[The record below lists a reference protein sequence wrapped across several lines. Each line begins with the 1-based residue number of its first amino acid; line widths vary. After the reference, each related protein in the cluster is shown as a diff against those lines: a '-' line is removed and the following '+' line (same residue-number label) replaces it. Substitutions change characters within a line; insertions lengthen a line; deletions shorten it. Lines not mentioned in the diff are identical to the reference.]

1 MQTSPASP
9 QMQSETAELPKITA
23 TRAREVC
30 RAFELS
36 EPGQRLLDDRITPLQ
51 FVSRLIEIECFADAV
66 SFLAH
71 ALPKREAV
79 WWGCLCA
86 RDALAAQ
93 VSPAAMTALTAAE
106 AWVYKPTEETRHAAG
121 AAAGAANTGSPCT
134 WPAFAAFWAGE
145 DITPRGSSVKVPP
158 AEHMSAKAVTAAV
171 ALAATKHDR
180 ETAAENFQRYLAQ
193 AIDIAG
199 GGSGRRSA
207 QRSSAA
213 RGSSGIV

>member
-1 MQTSPASP
+1 MQTSSASP
-9 QMQSETAELPKITA
+9 QLQSEPAELPKIA
-23 TRAREVC
+23 AARAREVC

-36 EPGQRLLDDRITPLQ
+36 EPGQRLLDDGITPLQ

-66 SFLAH
+66 AFLAH

-86 RDALAAQ
+86 RDALAADA
-93 VSPAAMTALTAAE
+93 SPAAMNALTAAE

-121 AAAGAANTGSPCT
+121 AAASAADTGSPCT
-134 WPAFAAFWAGE
+134 WPALAAFWTGA
-145 DITPRGSSVKVPP
+145 DIAPRGSSVKIPP
-158 AEHMSAKAVTAAV
+158 GEHMSAKAVTAAV
-171 ALAATKHDR
+171 ALAATKHER
-180 ETAAENFQRYLAQ
+180 ETAAENFRRYLAQ

-199 GGSGRRSA
+199 GGSGRRPG

-213 RGSSGIV
+213 RAGTGIV

>member
-9 QMQSETAELPKITA
+9 QMQSETAELPKITT
-23 TRAREVC
+23 TRVREVC

-86 RDALAAQ
+86 RDARC
-93 VSPAAMTALTAAE
+93 SGFTS
-106 AWVYKPTEETRHAAG
+106 G
-121 AAAGAANTGSPCT
+121 
-134 WPAFAAFWAGE
+134 
-145 DITPRGSSVKVPP
+145 D
-158 AEHMSAKAVTAAV
+158 
-171 ALAATKHDR
+171 DR
-180 ETAAENFQRYLAQ
+180 A
-193 AIDIAG
+193 D
-199 GGSGRRSA
+199 GR
-207 QRSSAA
+207 
-213 RGSSGIV
+213 

>member
-9 QMQSETAELPKITA
+9 QMQSETVELPKITA

-36 EPGQRLLDDRITPLQ
+36 EPGQRLLDDRTTPLQ

-86 RDALAAQ
+86 RDALAAE

-121 AAAGAANTGSPCT
+121 AAASAADTGSPCT
-134 WPAFAAFWAGE
+134 WPAFAAFWAGA
-145 DITPRGSSVKVPP
+145 DIAPQGSSIKIPP
-158 AEHMSAKAVTAAV
+158 GQHMSAKAVVAAV

-180 ETAAENFQRYLAQ
+180 ETAADNFQRYLAQ

-199 GGSGRRSA
+199 GGSGRRPGR
-207 QRSSAA
+207 RSSAA
-213 RGSSGIV
+213 RGSSGSV

>member
-9 QMQSETAELPKITA
+9 QLQSETAELPKITA
-23 TRAREVC
+23 TRAREIC

-36 EPGQRLLDDRITPLQ
+36 EPGQRLLDDAITPLQ

-121 AAAGAANTGSPCT
+121 AAAGAADTGSPCT
-134 WPAFAAFWAGE
+134 WPAFAAFWAGD
-145 DITPRGSSVKVPP
+145 DIAPRGHVRQGRHSCCGFGRDKARPRNCGGKFP
-158 AEHMSAKAVTAAV
+158 ALSCPGNRHCRRRKRAAPW
-171 ALAATKHDR
+171 
-180 ETAAENFQRYLAQ
+180 
-193 AIDIAG
+193 
-199 GGSGRRSA
+199 
-207 QRSSAA
+207 
-213 RGSSGIV
+213 